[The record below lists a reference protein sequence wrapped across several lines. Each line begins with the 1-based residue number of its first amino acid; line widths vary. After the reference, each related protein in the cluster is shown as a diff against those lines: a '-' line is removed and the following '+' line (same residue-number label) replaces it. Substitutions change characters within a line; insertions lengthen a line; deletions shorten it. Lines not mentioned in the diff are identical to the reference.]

1 MEGVHVKAEENESRS
16 ERLSGTNEI
25 IHLSTLP
32 YLEEVNSLIYIKVHV
47 FCGLIYGGNRSE
59 NDRWTKFKTEGSRL

>member
-1 MEGVHVKAEENESRS
+1 MEGVHVKAEENESSS

-25 IHLSTLP
+25 IHLSALP

-47 FCGLIYGGNRSE
+47 F
-59 NDRWTKFKTEGSRL
+59 

>member
-25 IHLSTLP
+25 IT
-32 YLEEVNSLIYIKVHV
+32 KV
-47 FCGLIYGGNRSE
+47 LYGGTNSG
-59 NDRWTKFKTEGSRL
+59 KFGVK